1 MAKAARQKASYGGC
15 TIGRF
20 SPEVKEGWP
29 KAINISLSFEEAM
42 KLNLAIQARL
52 LDINR
57 LNRSTKAGRA
67 AAVNLCIFTDVRRLT
82 VNPDTLK

>member
-29 KAINISLSFEEAM
+29 KAINIVLGFEEAM
-42 KLNLAIQARL
+42 KPNLAIQARL

-57 LNRSTKAGRA
+57 LNRSTKAGRS
-67 AAVNLCIFTDVRRLT
+67 AAVNLCVFIDAKRIT